1 MARLRTREWAVTDYY
16 ADLGLRPAATGASVD
31 DAFRRL
37 AKELHPD
44 RNAAPGA
51 EDRFKRVAT
60 AYEALRDP
68 VTRAAYD
75 DYRRRLA
82 QASASGFPPPPPASA
97 VVTEPLRW
105 GPPPMRPR
113 RPRAPMPD
121 WLRTTFAV
129 LLIVGGVAAA
139 AWTLVGAEANTAGDT
154 PLAVQITLAIIAAKL
169 LVSGLIVLW
178 YPRLRARFLPH
189 RPA

>member
-1 MARLRTREWAVTDYY
+1 VARLRTREWAVTDYY
-16 ADLGLRPAATGASVD
+16 ADLGVRPGVNGAAVD

-44 RNAAPGA
+44 RNPEPGA
-51 EDRFKRVAT
+51 EERFKRVAT
-60 AYEALRDP
+60 AYAALRDP
-68 VTRAAYD
+68 ATRAAYD

-82 QASASGFPPPPPASA
+82 AGVVDGAPPFVASVAPQPP
-97 VVTEPLRW
+97 RW

-113 RPRAPMPD
+113 RQHAPMPD

-139 AWTLVGAEANTAGDT
+139 AWTVVGAEANTAGDT

-169 LVSGLIVLW
+169 LVCGLIVLW
-178 YPRLRARFLPH
+178 YPRLRARFMH